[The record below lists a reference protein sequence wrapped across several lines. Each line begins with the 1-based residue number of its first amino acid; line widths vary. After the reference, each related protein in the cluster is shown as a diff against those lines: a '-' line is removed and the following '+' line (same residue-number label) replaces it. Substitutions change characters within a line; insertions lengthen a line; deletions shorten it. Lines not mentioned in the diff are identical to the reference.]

1 MIHLSTAALN
11 EILRL
16 RAKLDNPKL
25 LLRIKVESGGC
36 LGKTYGIGFDSSV
49 QPSDKVYTYDRLQV
63 VADPHSLSYL
73 NGLMLD
79 YSEDLMGGGFRFQ
92 NPNALQSCSC
102 GSSFV

>member
-1 MIHLSTAALN
+1 MINLSNAALN
-11 EILRL
+11 ELLRL
-16 RAKLDNPKL
+16 RARRNNPEL
-25 LLRIKVESGGC
+25 FLRIKVESGGC
-36 LGKTYGIGFDSSV
+36 LGKTYGMGFEDSI
-49 QPSDKVYTYDRLQV
+49 QPDDRVFIYDELRV

-73 NGLMLD
+73 NGLALD